1 MKTSRTILLLVVIA
15 MVASCKPNVP
25 ELNESNS
32 KMLIGM
38 WQVTKE
44 TVTNGDGFGSVFT
57 READKSDLT
66 LYEFRDNQF
75 VRKLKGSQTSSSNNY
90 LIGLTPPVYEY
101 TLQAQDDGTWRLA
114 VVGLFDKQR
123 NLEGGCSP
131 ITIHKLTKNNMEWQ
145 YESYGG
151 DEGPVVYYQ
160 YLTRVNSTLP
170 D

>member
-1 MKTSRTILLLVVIA
+1 MKTNHTILLLVVITMA
-15 MVASCKPNVP
+15 ASCKPNVP

-32 KMLIGM
+32 KMLIGS

-57 READKSDLT
+57 REVKNMT
-66 LYEFRDNQF
+66 LIFEETFLVLPTFYYIS
-75 VRKLKGSQTSSSNNY
+75 K
-90 LIGLTPPVYEY
+90 PY
-101 TLQAQDDGTWRLA
+101 TLQQQQGGTWL
-114 VVGLFDKQR
+114 LTIEDYYDKQR

-131 ITIHKLTKNNMEWQ
+131 ITIYKLTKNNIEWE

>member
-1 MKTSRTILLLVVIA
+1 MKTSRIILLLVVIA

-25 ELNESNS
+25 ALNENTR
-32 KMLIGM
+32 KMLTGS
-38 WQVTKE
+38 WRVTKE
-44 TVTNGDGFGSVFT
+44 KVTNGDGFGGVFT
-57 READKSDLT
+57 REVNNDVT
-66 LYEFRDNQF
+66 LMFYET
-75 VRKLKGSQTSSSNNY
+75 SQIVSPTGY
-90 LIGLTPPVYEY
+90 YIPKPF
-101 TLQAQDDGTWRLA
+101 TLQQQQDGTWL
-114 VVGLFDKQR
+114 LTIEDYYDKQR

-131 ITIHKLTKNNMEWQ
+131 ITIYKLTKNNIEWE